1 MAVSN
6 TVTSFQQTIW
16 SKSILRSLN
25 KITSLRN
32 HCDFKYEKDSKNAK
46 EVRIL
51 SITRPT
57 IRTYV
62 PGTSL
67 TRESVVDGYQT
78 LQLNQYRYFN
88 FEIEDIVKAQS
99 VPGLMEA
106 STDEAAKGLALEGD
120 KYVASIIEDGVEN
133 GVVVN
138 EATDPDTT
146 ETIAQSASV
155 ISLTTANAM
164 ASVEDGFAA
173 LYGNDCKVS
182 DMFYFEVAPKVFTIY
197 RQSLTELSTNN
208 PEILKKG
215 AVGKINNAYVCIE
228 NCLPTGKTGT
238 GSTDNVYY
246 NVIRTDKAIAFA
258 EQIEKVEHYRPEDA
272 FTDAVKGLYVFGA
285 KIVRPKEI
293 YVMKTAM

>member
-1 MAVSN
+1 MAVTN
-6 TVTSFQQTIW
+6 TVTNFQQTIW

-32 HCDFKYEKDSKNAK
+32 HCNFQYEKESKNAK
-46 EVRIL
+46 EVKIL
-51 SITRPT
+51 SVTRPT

-62 PGTSL
+62 PGTAI
-67 TRESVVDGYQT
+67 TRESATDSS
-78 LQLNQYRYFN
+78 QLLKLDQNRYFN
-88 FEIEDIVKAQS
+88 FEVEDIVKAQS

-106 STDEAAKGLALEGD
+106 LTDEAGKGLAEEGD
-120 KYVASIIEDGVEN
+120 KYVAK
-133 GVVVN
+133 VVKDDV
-138 EATDPDTT
+138 EATAP
-146 ETIAQSASV
+146 TISVSSSV
-155 ISLTTANAM
+155 ISLTTTNAM
-164 ASVEDGFAA
+164 SSVEDGFAA

-182 DMFYFEVAPKVFTIY
+182 DMFYLELAPKVFTTY
-197 RQSLTELSTNN
+197 RQQLTELSTNN

-228 NCLPTGKTGT
+228 NLLPTGKKQ
-238 GSTDNVYY
+238 SSDSADNVYY
-246 NVIRTDKAIAFA
+246 NILRTDKAIAFA